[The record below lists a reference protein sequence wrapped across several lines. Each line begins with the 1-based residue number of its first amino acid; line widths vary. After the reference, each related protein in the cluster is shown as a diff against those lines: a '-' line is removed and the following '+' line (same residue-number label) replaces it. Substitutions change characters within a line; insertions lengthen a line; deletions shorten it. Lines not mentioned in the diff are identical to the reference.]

1 MTLQQ
6 LTYFCAFFR
15 KVDAVRRVKEKGNV
29 ELFLQLMDGGGN
41 RRLGN
46 VEGFRCA
53 DDAVITADGAEISE
67 LL

>member
-1 MTLQQ
+1 M
-6 LTYFCAFFR
+6 
-15 KVDAVRRVKEKGNV
+15 DAVRRVKEKGNV

-46 VEGFRCA
+46 VEGFRRA